1 MSLVHN
7 ERTKLTATYLNGLAI
22 ALFAVGGLAPIFS
35 RAFGEGARPL
45 WTLATA
51 AVICLVGSAAL
62 HLWARRILKGL
73 IP

>member
-22 ALFAVGGLAPIFS
+22 ALFAVGGLAPVFS
-35 RAFGEGARPL
+35 HAFGTEIRPL
-45 WTLATA
+45 WTLAAA

-62 HLWARRILKGL
+62 HLWERRILQGL